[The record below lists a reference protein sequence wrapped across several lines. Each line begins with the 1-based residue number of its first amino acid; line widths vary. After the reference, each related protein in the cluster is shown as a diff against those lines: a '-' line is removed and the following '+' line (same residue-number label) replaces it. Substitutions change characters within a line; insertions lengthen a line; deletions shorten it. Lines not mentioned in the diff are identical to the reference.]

1 MPIATLVRRPAG
13 AALALALVSAAPLV
27 AQAARTVEPAPD
39 RRSGEGAGPFPRL
52 ILRGATVIDGTGAPP
67 IGPVDLVIEQNR
79 IREVRVVGYPGVP
92 IDSAGRPGGAARE
105 IDASGMYVLPGFV
118 DTHAHMGG
126 AAQGTP
132 AEYVFKLWMAH
143 GVTTV
148 RDVGCGNGPDWCLTA
163 RARSAANAIVAPR
176 IFAYLGV
183 SGQNVPGFE
192 VRGVRTPDDARAFVK
207 YAVDRGFDG
216 FKVINLDPDAMR
228 TLISEGLKHGL
239 GTTAHLSQ
247 LMVARFNALT
257 AARAGL
263 VSMEHWYGLP
273 ESLFEDRTVQDYP
286 AGYNYQDEQH
296 RFGEAGRLWRQAAA
310 PGSAKWNAVLKE
322 FLDLDF
328 VFSPTLTI
336 YEASR
341 DLMRER
347 TAEWHEKYTLPSL
360 WRFFQPSRAAHGS
373 YWFDWTTRD
382 EIEWKANYQRWMRF
396 LNDYKNLGGRV
407 CTGSDSGFIYKVYGF
422 GYIRELELLQ
432 EAGFHPLE
440 VVRAATLCGAE
451 TIMKPTGRA
460 PEFGVIRPGMLAD
473 LVVVDQN
480 PLHNFKVL
488 YGTGHFRLDDAGRPA
503 RTGGVRWTIK
513 DGIVYDA
520 RQLLADVAGLVAAA
534 KQRDTTTVRTG
545 AR

>member
-1 MPIATLVRRPAG
+1 MSVAIRLGGWTGLAVA
-13 AALALALVSAAPLV
+13 AALWGAPLA
-27 AQAARTVEPAPD
+27 AQPRTVEPAPD
-39 RRSGEGAGPFPRL
+39 RRPGEGEGPYPRL

-79 IREVRVVGYPGVP
+79 ISEVRVVGYPGVP
-92 IDSAGRPGGAARE
+92 IDSSRRPGRPTRE

-126 AAQGTP
+126 VDQGTP

-143 GVTTV
+143 GVTTI
-148 RDVGCGNGPDWCLTA
+148 RDVGCGNGPDWCLAA

-176 IFAYLGV
+176 IYAYLGA
-183 SGQNVPGFE
+183 SALNVPGFE
-192 VRGVRTPDDARAFVK
+192 VRGVQTADDARALVK
-207 YAVDRGFDG
+207 YAAEKGFDG
-216 FKVINLDPDAMR
+216 FKVLNLDPEAMR
-228 TLISEGLKHGL
+228 TLIAEGLKQGL

-286 AGYNYQDEQH
+286 ADYNYQDEQH

-310 PGSAKWNAVLKE
+310 PGSRKWNEVLKE
-322 FLDLDF
+322 FRELDF
-328 VFSPTLTI
+328 TFSPTLTI

-360 WRFFQPSRAAHGS
+360 WRFYQPSRVAHGS
-373 YWFDWTTRD
+373 YWFDWTTGD
-382 EIEWKANYQRWMRF
+382 EIEWKRNYQIWMRF
-396 LNDYKNLGGRV
+396 LNEYKNSGGRV
-407 CTGSDSGFIYKVYGF
+407 CTGSDSGFIYKLYGF

-451 TIMKPTGRA
+451 TIMKPKGRA
-460 PEFGVIRPGMLAD
+460 PEFGAIRPGMLAD

-488 YGTGHFRLDDAGRPA
+488 YGTGHFRLDEAGRPT

-520 RQLLADVAGLVAAA
+520 RQLLADVAAMVAAA
-534 KQRDTTTVRTG
+534 KQRDTTAVRTG
-545 AR
+545 DR